1 MDLGVF
7 VRVIWRFRVVVAI
20 GFVLALSL
28 AALSLARVDFKGS
41 SPSVS
46 YRQQEQWQSYTTL
59 IISPR
64 GFPWGRSV
72 FSLDFDPSRF
82 ATLAT
87 IYANLAQGD
96 AVKRIMVRDWNIRHG
111 VIQAQ
116 PVLSNLNNSSA
127 APLPLMTIAATTK
140 SARSSVAVAERATS
154 AFLDFL
160 RAEQK
165 DNGIPSDKRVVVSEI
180 KHATK
185 PVLLKGRSKTTP
197 VAVFLAVMIAFIG
210 LAFVLENLRPR
221 VREVSQ
227 DSRDADHHDHIVAPP
242 ARRSA

>member
-1 MDLGVF
+1 VDLGVF
-7 VRVIWRFRVVVAI
+7 FRVIWRFKVVVAI
-20 GFVLALSL
+20 GFVLALAL
-28 AALSLARVDFKGS
+28 ATLSLARVDFKGG
-41 SPSVS
+41 SPSLS

-72 FSLDFDPSRF
+72 FSLDFDPSRY

-87 IYANLAQGD
+87 IYSNLAQSD
-96 AVKRIMVRDWNIRHG
+96 AVKRIMVRDWNVRQG
-111 VIQAQ
+111 AIQAQ
-116 PVLSNLNNSSA
+116 PVLASANNSSA
-127 APLPLMTIAATTK
+127 PPLPLMTIAATTS
-140 SARSSVAVAERATS
+140 SARSSAQVAERATS

-160 RAEQK
+160 RAEQST
-165 DNGIPSDKRVVVSEI
+165 NGIPKNKRVVVEEI
-180 KHATK
+180 KHAT
-185 PVLLKGRSKTTP
+185 PPLLLKGRSKTTP

-221 VREVSQ
+221 VREVPQ
-227 DSRDADHHDHIVAPP
+227 DAKDDHHDQIVASP

>member
-1 MDLGVF
+1 VDLGVF
-7 VRVIWRFRVVVAI
+7 FRVIWRFKVVVAI
-20 GFVLALSL
+20 GFVLALAL
-28 AALSLARVDFKGS
+28 ATLSLARVDLKGG
-41 SPSVS
+41 SPSLS
-46 YRQQEQWQSYTTL
+46 YRENEQWQSYTTL

-72 FSLDFDPSRF
+72 FSLNFDPSRF

-87 IYANLAQGD
+87 IYANLAQSD
-96 AVKRIMVRDWNIRHG
+96 AVRRIMARDWNVRQG
-111 VIQAQ
+111 AIQAQ
-116 PVLSNLNNSSA
+116 PVLSSPNNSSA
-127 APLPLMTIAATTK
+127 PPLPLMTIAATTS
-140 SARSSVAVAERATS
+140 SARSSVSVAERATS

-160 RAEQK
+160 RAEQS
-165 DNGIPSDKRVVVSEI
+165 DNGIPTNKRVVVNEI
-180 KHATK
+180 KRATP

-221 VREVSQ
+221 VREVPQ
-227 DSRDADHHDHIVAPP
+227 DAKDDRHDQIVASP

>member
-7 VRVIWRFRVVVAI
+7 FRVIWRFKVVVAI
-20 GFVLALSL
+20 GFVLALAL
-28 AALSLARVDFKGS
+28 ATLSLARVDFKGG
-41 SPSVS
+41 SPSLS

-72 FSLDFDPSRF
+72 FSLNFDPSRY

-87 IYANLAQGD
+87 IYANLAQSD
-96 AVKRIMVRDWNIRHG
+96 AVRRIMARDWNVRQG
-111 VIQAQ
+111 AIQAQ
-116 PVLSNLNNSSA
+116 PVLSSPNNSSA
-127 APLPLMTIAATTK
+127 PPLPLMTIAATTS
-140 SARSSVAVAERATS
+140 SARSSAAIAERATA

-160 RAEQK
+160 RAEQS
-165 DNGIPSDKRVVVSEI
+165 DNGIPAKKRVVVDEI
-180 KHATK
+180 KHATP

-221 VREVSQ
+221 VREVPQ
-227 DSRDADHHDHIVAPP
+227 DARDDHHDPIVASP

>member
-1 MDLGVF
+1 VDLGVF
-7 VRVIWRFRVVVAI
+7 FRVIWRFKVVVAI
-20 GFVLALSL
+20 GFVLALTL
-28 AALSLARVDFKGS
+28 ATLSLARVDFKGG
-41 SPSVS
+41 SPPLS
-46 YRQQEQWQSYTTL
+46 YREKEQWQSYTTL

-72 FSLDFDPSRF
+72 FSLEFDPSRF

-87 IYANLAQGD
+87 IYANLAQSD
-96 AVKRIMVRDWNIRHG
+96 AVKRIMVRDWNVQQGAIE
-111 VIQAQ
+111 AQ
-116 PVLSNLNNSSA
+116 PVLSSPNNSSA
-127 APLPLMTIAATTK
+127 PPLPLMTIAATTS
-140 SARSSVAVAERATS
+140 SARSSTAVAERATA

-160 RAEQK
+160 RAEQS
-165 DNGIPSDKRVVVSEI
+165 DNGIPANKRVVVAEI
-180 KHATK
+180 KHATQ

-221 VREVSQ
+221 VREVPQ
-227 DSRDADHHDHIVAPP
+227 EARDDHHDPVVASP

>member
-7 VRVIWRFRVVVAI
+7 FRVIWRFKIVVAI
-20 GFVLALSL
+20 GFVLALTL
-28 AALSLARVDFKGS
+28 AALSLARVDFKGG

-46 YRQQEQWQSYTTL
+46 HRQQEQWQSYTTL

-72 FSLDFDPSRF
+72 FSLNFDPSRF

-87 IYANLAQGD
+87 IYANLAQSD
-96 AVKRIMVRDWNIRHG
+96 AVKRIMVRDWNIRHAA
-111 VIQAQ
+111 IQAQ
-116 PVLSNLNNSSA
+116 PVLSTSNNSSA
-127 APLPLMTIAATTK
+127 LPLPLMTIGATTS
-140 SARSSVAVAERATS
+140 SARSSTAAAERATS

-160 RAEQK
+160 RAEQS
-165 DNGIPSDKRVVVSEI
+165 DNGIPTDKRVVVSEI
-180 KHATK
+180 KHATP

-197 VAVFLAVMIAFIG
+197 VAVFLAVMIAFVG

-221 VREVSQ
+221 VHEVSQ
-227 DSRDADHHDHIVAPP
+227 DSKDDHHNHVVVPP

>member
-7 VRVIWRFRVVVAI
+7 FRVIWRFKVVVAI
-20 GFVLALSL
+20 GFILALAL
-28 AALSLARVDFKGS
+28 ATLSLARVDFKGG
-41 SPSVS
+41 SPSLS

-72 FSLDFDPSRF
+72 FSLDFDPSRY

-87 IYANLAQGD
+87 IYSNLAQSD
-96 AVKRIMVRDWNIRHG
+96 AVKRIMVRDWNVRQG
-111 VIQAQ
+111 AIQAQ
-116 PVLSNLNNSSA
+116 PVLASANNSSA
-127 APLPLMTIAATTK
+127 PPLPLMTIAATTS
-140 SARSSVAVAERATS
+140 SARSSAEVAERATS

-160 RAEQK
+160 RAEQST
-165 DNGIPSDKRVVVSEI
+165 NGIPKNKRVVVEEI
-180 KHATK
+180 KHAT
-185 PVLLKGRSKTTP
+185 PPLLLKGRSKTTP
-197 VAVFLAVMIAFIG
+197 VAVFLAVLIAFVG

-227 DSRDADHHDHIVAPP
+227 EKPDDHHEPVVASP

>member
-1 MDLGVF
+1 VDLGVF
-7 VRVIWRFRVVVAI
+7 FRVLWRFKVVVAI
-20 GFVLALSL
+20 GFVLALGL
-28 AALSLARVDFKGS
+28 ATLSLARVDFKGG
-41 SPSVS
+41 SPSLS
-46 YRQQEQWQSYTTL
+46 YRENEQWQSYTTL

-72 FSLDFDPSRF
+72 FSLNFDPSRF

-87 IYANLAQGD
+87 IYANLAQSD
-96 AVKRIMVRDWNIRHG
+96 AVRRIMARDWNVRQG
-111 VIQAQ
+111 AIQAQ
-116 PVLSNLNNSSA
+116 PVLSSPNNSSA
-127 APLPLMTIAATTK
+127 PPLPLMTIAATTS
-140 SARSSVAVAERATS
+140 SARSSAAVAERATA

-160 RAEQK
+160 RAEQS
-165 DNGIPSDKRVVVSEI
+165 DNGIPANKRVVVDEI
-180 KHATK
+180 KHATP

-221 VREVSQ
+221 VREVPQ
-227 DSRDADHHDHIVAPP
+227 DARDDHHDPIVASP